1 MVPPPVPTTSPEPTA
16 ADTPPPAAGSARHGQ
31 RPGASPRRWQL
42 AGLIFVVVIMIGA
55 VAALVA
61 GHRPA
66 RPAAHG
72 ASAQA
77 GSQRLATASVIR
89 SQAVDW
95 VTSQVGHEVS
105 VACDHATC
113 SALAT
118 RGFPASNLTVLLP
131 TASDPYGS
139 ELVIATADIRSQFG
153 SKLSAVY
160 APQVVASFGAGPNR
174 IDIRTIAPLGP
185 AVFRTALA
193 ADIAARK
200 SSGAQ
205 LLRNPRI
212 AASGSARAL
221 LAGGLIDSR
230 LLTTIAF
237 LAGQHPIEIVGFGA
251 ASPGGGPVPLRSV
264 YLAESGAA
272 ARMTASAYV
281 QSLESLLHGQSPP
294 YVPLSVGS
302 VQFGGGAPVLQVV
315 FAAPSPLG
323 LLHS

>member
-1 MVPPPVPTTSPEPTA
+1 
-16 ADTPPPAAGSARHGQ
+16 
-31 RPGASPRRWQL
+31 
-42 AGLIFVVVIMIGA
+42 MIGA

-61 GHRPA
+61 GHRGPRQPA
-66 RPAAHG
+66 G
-72 ASAQA
+72 GSSVQA
-77 GSQRLATASVIR
+77 GSQRLATASVVR

-95 VTSQVGHEVS
+95 VASQVGHDVS
-105 VACDHATC
+105 ITCDAATC
-113 SALAT
+113 RALAAQ
-118 RGFPASNLTVLLP
+118 GFPPGNLAELPP
-131 TASDPYGS
+131 TAPDPYGS
-139 ELVIATADIRSQFG
+139 ILVIATADVRSQFG

-160 APQVVASFGAGPNR
+160 APEVIASFGAGPDR
-174 IDIRTIAPLGP
+174 IDIRAIAALGP
-185 AVFRTALA
+185 AAFRTALA

-212 AASGSARAL
+212 AVSASARAL

-237 LAGQHPIEIVGFGA
+237 LAGLHPIDIVGFGA

-264 YLAESGAA
+264 YLAESDPA
-272 ARMTASAYV
+272 ARMTAIAYV
-281 QSLESLLHGQSPP
+281 QSLESLLQAQSPP
-294 YVPLSVGS
+294 YVPLSVRS
-302 VQFGGGAPVLQVV
+302 VRFGGGAPVLQVV